1 MRHLLRV
8 TVVRDL
14 RNSSRHGVWRQLLTV
29 SSDSEESARL
39 SGGCVFGK
47 KVAGG
52 LRGVIASRSQDDH
65 GLDLGVRMLGSAHP
79 EVRAEAFARVSGTI
93 TEGLSAFA
101 DVGMEMNEALD
112 WQATAG
118 LKWRW

>member
-1 MRHLLRV
+1 M
-8 TVVRDL
+8 VRDVWRCL
-14 RNSSRHGVWRQLLTV
+14 SHGVWRQLLAV
-29 SSDSEESARL
+29 SSDSEKSSGL
-39 SGGCVFGK
+39 SGGCVLSK
-47 KVAGG
+47 KAAGE
-52 LRGVIASRSQDDH
+52 LRDVFASRSQDDH
-65 GLDLGVRMLGSAHP
+65 GLDLGVRMLGSASS

-118 LKWRW
+118 LQWRW